1 MPEFIKVAAVFTYV
15 LYLIV
20 FMACLLEVL
29 FPQWYWQ
36 TLESWKATKE
46 PSKAYFLRMRVTG
59 IIGMV
64 IITAISLAPT
74 LIAHFDK

>member
-1 MPEFIKVAAVFTYV
+1 MPEFINVAAVFTYV

-29 FPQWYWQ
+29 FPQWCWK
-36 TLESWKATKE
+36 TFESWKATKE
-46 PSKAYFLRMRVTG
+46 PSKAYFLTMRVAG

-64 IITAISLAPT
+64 IIAAVALAPT